1 MEGGTEQTKRVP
13 CPFHPEGEPTLEV
26 DLETGRY
33 ECRHCGAAGILTP
46 EGEHVLRMEY
56 RWWSFI

>member
-1 MEGGTEQTKRVP
+1 MEERIKRAR
-13 CPFHPEGEPTLEV
+13 CPFHPETEPTLEV

-33 ECRHCGAAGILTP
+33 HCAHCGAEGVLTP
-46 EGEHVLRMEY
+46 AGEDTLKMEF